1 MAVFVFDVLGH
12 RFAQPFQTCR
22 QTRAAGH
29 HQRHGVTHVVV
40 RLREKRPIAF
50 QADLALQGV
59 KNDRQIEQLV
69 AFLMR
74 GFLQGV
80 EKLMMRT
87 PRKQRIQS
95 IGRGTA
101 RQSPRGAADRWR

>member
-1 MAVFVFDVLGH
+1 VA
-12 RFAQPFQTCR
+12 
-22 QTRAAGH
+22 
-29 HQRHGVTHVVV
+29 HVVV
-40 RLREKRPIAF
+40 GLREKRPIAF
-50 QADLALQGV
+50 QADLALQGITD
-59 KNDRQIEQLV
+59 DRQVEQLV

-95 IGRGTA
+95 IGRGTRDNRLAA
-101 RQSPRGAADRWR
+101 RPTVGGEQAIGGGEGLRQARPAWA